1 MFLLYLLKN
10 KKISRVVQVLDEGK
24 SLILEVEN
32 EIIGNAAKLKT
43 FLLGNQIF
51 ADLNNEQIMKW
62 LRSVGR
68 LPEVED
74 APVLGFNKD
83 AGAFFWTNKVLKDGA
98 VIEPNE
104 YGIVELD
111 GISFFMPYSEN
122 VLQSVSDKHI
132 AENISRFEYD
142 DTATMTFNQWFTL
155 LNQAFLDKSVLMAAF
170 MVMSCFR
177 DIIYT
182 RESFT
187 PTLFFEGEA
196 SSGKSASAK
205 IICKCWGKKPPEV
218 SLSGKTNTDKSIPT
232 LLSQVSNAPVMLNE
246 WSEDMSESQK
256 RVIQGVWD
264 GAGYHKATISGGTES
279 VDINSTLILTSN
291 DVPSYEPFFTRQVF
305 VEMNETTF
313 TPQQVEAFNTLQSI
327 ENMCSVSR
335 EILSYRQAIEKEYVK
350 QRKENKAYIADVFR
364 QKNLKIAERYID
376 NMAVLITPICILIM
390 DNAVNLGRE
399 TTAISEVEYV
409 REIAINNIINQTNAW
424 EKYGGLKEY
433 FDNLRFA
440 IDKGKAVEIQDYML
454 KYDKESN
461 KEIFCIKKPN
471 FYLVYKQVAGN
482 NAKSKNTITGL
493 IAKSPYLVKSDKNVN
508 FKNEKGKWSSAECY
522 RFDYQGI
529 KERYGFDLSKDAEI
543 F

>member
-1 MFLLYLLKN
+1 
-10 KKISRVVQVLDEGK
+10 
-24 SLILEVEN
+24 
-32 EIIGNAAKLKT
+32 
-43 FLLGNQIF
+43 
-51 ADLNNEQIMKW
+51 
-62 LRSVGR
+62 
-68 LPEVED
+68 
-74 APVLGFNKD
+74 
-83 AGAFFWTNKVLKDGA
+83 
-98 VIEPNE
+98 
-104 YGIVELD
+104 
-111 GISFFMPYSEN
+111 
-122 VLQSVSDKHI
+122 
-132 AENISRFEYD
+132 
-142 DTATMTFNQWFTL
+142 
-155 LNQAFLDKSVLMAAF
+155 
-170 MVMSCFR
+170 
-177 DIIYT
+177 
-182 RESFT
+182 
-187 PTLFFEGEA
+187 
-196 SSGKSASAK
+196 
-205 IICKCWGKKPPEV
+205 
-218 SLSGKTNTDKSIPT
+218 
-232 LLSQVSNAPVMLNE
+232 
-246 WSEDMSESQK
+246 K

-291 DVPSYEPFFTRQVF
+291 DIPSYEPFFTRQVF

-399 TTAISEVEYV
+399 KTAIREVEYV
-409 REIAINNIINQTNAW
+409 REIAINNIINQINAW

-454 KYDKESN
+454 KFDKESN

-493 IAKSPYLVKSDKNVN
+493 IAKSP
-508 FKNEKGKWSSAECY
+508 
-522 RFDYQGI
+522 
-529 KERYGFDLSKDAEI
+529 
-543 F
+543 